1 MVGAGPGGL
10 TCAAYLAA
18 NGKRVLVLE
27 ANQVV
32 GGSTQVFRRA
42 GNKFEFD
49 VGTHYVGECG
59 PGGRM
64 QTALSGLA
72 LTERIKWLRQRPEG
86 HCQIM
91 IPGTTFQ
98 TPTGWDTYL
107 DRLVAAFPEEEAGLR
122 RCVRIMRTV
131 AAGERPLLRPFA
143 LLRWGVRPI
152 TTLMAACGLSA
163 DAQAVILAENGDYTW
178 PPHRTPTAMHA
189 GFLHHYLQAGAY
201 YPRGGGQ
208 VIGAHLTDVIQTHG
222 GRVRT
227 KARVEQILIEDGRA
241 VGVRLRG
248 GEEIRSEVVVSA
260 ADFKKTWAEL
270 VGDEHLTRR
279 LRRQAEGPGDDA
291 ADVRGVRRARRR
303 PARTRHS
310 AARLGVADQRRR
322 RLLPRGRRWSLPRA
336 DAGGHQL
343 PHGQGP
349 RGDALGARR
358 ATRRSSS

>member
-1 MVGAGPGGL
+1 MTELTGVRLQIDRLRKRPHHDADRDARDQPDERRRRRIETWDVVVVGAGPGGL

-91 IPGTTFQ
+91 VPGTTFQ

-107 DRLVAAFPEEEAGLR
+107 DRLVAAFPEEESGLR

-131 AAGERPLLRPFA
+131 AAGERPLASARSRCCAGACGPS
-143 LLRWGVRPI
+143 RR
-152 TTLMAACGLSA
+152 LMAACGLSA

-208 VIGAHLTDVIQTHG
+208 VIGAHLTDVIRPTAAG
-222 GRVRT
+222 SAPRPGSS
-227 KARVEQILIEDGRA
+227 
-241 VGVRLRG
+241 
-248 GEEIRSEVVVSA
+248 RS
-260 ADFKKTWAEL
+260 
-270 VGDEHLTRR
+270 
-279 LRRQAEGPGDDA
+279 
-291 ADVRGVRRARRR
+291 
-303 PARTRHS
+303 
-310 AARLGVADQRRR
+310 
-322 RLLPRGRRWSLPRA
+322 
-336 DAGGHQL
+336 
-343 PHGQGP
+343 
-349 RGDALGARR
+349 
-358 ATRRSSS
+358 

>member
-1 MVGAGPGGL
+1 MTQTTPVPSPDVSLHVRPGAGQDGDPEVWDAVVVGAGPGGL

-107 DRLVAAFPEEEAGLR
+107 DRLIEAFPDEEPGLR
-122 RCVRIMRTV
+122 RCVKVMRTI
-131 AAGERPLLRPFA
+131 AAGERPRMRPFA
-143 LLRWGVRPI
+143 LLRWG
-152 TTLMAACGLSA
+152 C
-163 DAQAVILAENGDYTW
+163 D
-178 PPHRTPTAMHA
+178 
-189 GFLHHYLQAGAY
+189 
-201 YPRGGGQ
+201 
-208 VIGAHLTDVIQTHG
+208 
-222 GRVRT
+222 
-227 KARVEQILIEDGRA
+227 
-241 VGVRLRG
+241 
-248 GEEIRSEVVVSA
+248 RSPS
-260 ADFKKTWAEL
+260 
-270 VGDEHLTRR
+270 
-279 LRRQAEGPGDDA
+279 
-291 ADVRGVRRARRR
+291 
-303 PARTRHS
+303 
-310 AARLGVADQRRR
+310 
-322 RLLPRGRRWSLPRA
+322 
-336 DAGGHQL
+336 
-343 PHGQGP
+343 
-349 RGDALGARR
+349 
-358 ATRRSSS
+358 